1 MEVATG
7 SHQLNITNYSQT
19 KLIGVGMHFAS
30 APFSIGGCTW
40 AIHYYPGGA
49 KKFHESYISLGVSLC
64 HGPKTANV
72 LFKFTLLDCNETPLK
87 DAKSK
92 FFSETFSLSDVWA
105 VKFMKKE
112 MFEASDYLKGDSF
125 IIHCMVTVLKYSQTR
140 GTDIAR
146 SIIEPQCELRQQ
158 LGHLLATG
166 LGSDIT
172 FEVDGQTFRA
182 HKLVLAASSS
192 VFRDQFFGPMTG
204 KDMNRVRIE
213 EIEATVFK
221 AMLNFIYTD
230 MISDDASS
238 SEESWWKHQQ
248 LLVVADRFRL
258 DRMKLTCEFLL
269 CRDLDVERL
278 SSALV
283 LAEQHNCKQLKA
295 ASLKYITSQ
304 RILIPVMATD
314 GFKHLIASCPW
325 MLQEINASYS
335 HETTNDEIRFG
346 LSTLLLALCVLWIVA
361 MYFALLIG
369 KI

>member
-7 SHQLNITNYSQT
+7 SHQLKITNYSQT

-30 APFSIGGCTW
+30 GPFSVGGCTW

-49 KKFHESYISLGVSLC
+49 KKFHESYISLGLSLC

-87 DAKSK
+87 DAESK
-92 FFSETFSLSDVWA
+92 LFLQTFSLSDVWA

-125 IIHCMVTVLKYSQTR
+125 IIHY
-140 GTDIAR
+140 
-146 SIIEPQCELRQQ
+146 
-158 LGHLLATG
+158 
-166 LGSDIT
+166 
-172 FEVDGQTFRA
+172 
-182 HKLVLAASSS
+182 
-192 VFRDQFFGPMTG
+192 
-204 KDMNRVRIE
+204 
-213 EIEATVFK
+213 
-221 AMLNFIYTD
+221 

-248 LLVVADRFRL
+248 LLVVSDRFRL

-269 CRDLDVERL
+269 CKDLDVDRL

-361 MYFALLIG
+361 MYFALLFG

>member
-7 SHQLNITNYSQT
+7 SHQLKITNYSQT
-19 KLIGVGMHFAS
+19 KLIAVGMHFTS

-49 KKFHESYISLGVSLC
+49 KKFHESYISLGLSLC
-64 HGPKTANV
+64 HGPKTAN
-72 LFKFTLLDCNETPLK
+72 F
-87 DAKSK
+87 
-92 FFSETFSLSDVWA
+92 
-105 VKFMKKE
+105 
-112 MFEASDYLKGDSF
+112 
-125 IIHCMVTVLKYSQTR
+125 R

-158 LGHLLATG
+158 LGHLLASG

-172 FEVDGQTFRA
+172 FEVEGQTFRA
-182 HKLVLAASSS
+182 HKCVLAASSP
-192 VFRDQFFGPMTG
+192 VFRAELFGPAMG
-204 KDMNRVRIE
+204 K
-213 EIEATVFK
+213 
-221 AMLNFIYTD
+221 
-230 MISDDASS
+230 
-238 SEESWWKHQQ
+238 Q
-248 LLVVADRFRL
+248 LLAVADRFGL
-258 DRMKLTCEFLL
+258 DRMKSTCEFLL

-295 ASLKYITSQ
+295 ASLKYVTSQ

-314 GFKHLIASCPW
+314 GFKHLVESCPW

-335 HETTNDEIRFG
+335 HETTNDDIRFG
-346 LSTLLLALCVLWIVA
+346 LTTLLLALCVLWIVA
-361 MYFALLIG
+361 MYFALLFG